1 MSKKWANF
9 WIDLGMYIFI
19 AVFLTFCAWL
29 VIGCSPK
36 VITVPEYHYE
46 KEKTTDTITMSDT
59 VISEKNTIIREA
71 DSTMLAELGVRLKH
85 GERAI
90 LILQKELEK
99 AMSKQKEAI
108 HDTVVKVDSIRVPY
122 PVEKQ
127 VTKWEKI
134 KFRTIII
141 ALFIIFPTL
150 LYSLFRDK
158 RP

>member
-1 MSKKWANF
+1 
-9 WIDLGMYIFI
+9 
-19 AVFLTFCAWL
+19 
-29 VIGCSPK
+29 
-36 VITVPEYHYE
+36 
-46 KEKTTDTITMSDT
+46 
-59 VISEKNTIIREA
+59 
-71 DSTMLAELGVRLKH
+71 MLAELGVRLKQ

-99 AMSKQKEAI
+99 AMSKQKEVI

-127 VTKWEKI
+127 VTKWEKL

-141 ALFIIFPTL
+141 AFVIIFLTL
-150 LYSLFRDK
+150 IYSLFKNK